1 MERDS
6 LLIRDVPEGERPRE
20 RMLQVG
26 PASLANAELVAILL
40 RTGTAAESAIHLA
53 GRVLSKVDGLKG
65 LAQADLLELTE
76 IRGVGPAK
84 AVQLLA
90 GIELGRRVFRAVP
103 GEKVAIRSPRD
114 AAEACMDEMRYL
126 SQEHFVC
133 LFLNTKN
140 VVIDKKCIYVGTLNA
155 SVVHPREVFRE
166 AIRKSSAGVIC
177 VHNHP
182 SGDPT
187 PSREDIHVTERLFEA
202 GRLLGIDLLDHIIIG
217 DSRFYSM
224 KEKGIMPV

>member
-1 MERDS
+1 
-6 LLIRDVPEGERPRE
+6 
-20 RMLQVG
+20 MLQLG
-26 PASLANAELVAILL
+26 PESLANAELVAILL

-53 GRVLSKVDGLKG
+53 NRVLSKTDGLKG
-65 LAQADLLELTE
+65 LVQADLFELTQ

-90 GIELGRRVFRAVP
+90 GIELGRRVFRAIP

-114 AAEACMDEMRYL
+114 AAESCMDEMRYL

-202 GRLLGIDLLDHIIIG
+202 GRLLGIELLDHIIIG
-217 DSRFYSM
+217 DNRFYSM
-224 KEKGIMPV
+224 KEKGMLPV